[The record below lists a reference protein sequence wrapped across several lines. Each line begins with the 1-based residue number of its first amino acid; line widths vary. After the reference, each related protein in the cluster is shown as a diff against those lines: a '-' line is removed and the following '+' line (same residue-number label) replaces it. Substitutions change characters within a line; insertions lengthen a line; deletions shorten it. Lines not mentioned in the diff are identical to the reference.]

1 MINIVKNY
9 NIANLVN
16 LLITSN
22 NLKKM
27 PIFTLNLN
35 NFDQKKTSY
44 AISLII

>member
-9 NIANLVN
+9 NIANLMN
-16 LLITSN
+16 LLIMTN

-35 NFDQKKTSY
+35 NLD
-44 AISLII
+44 